1 MIEAASLRRMR
12 WLRALALGSVIST
25 YALIV
30 VGAIVR
36 ATDSGLGCPD
46 WPLCH
51 GRIIPPMEFHTL
63 IEYSHR
69 LTATVTGALV
79 VALGTLALLHFRR
92 NRLVVSLALAA
103 VGLLVLQVGLGGATV
118 LTELSP
124 TIVTIHMGM
133 AAVMLGALTATFVI
147 TSPSWQPTS
156 PADGEAGVD
165 LRRLVTLTAVT
176 MYALMLSGGYVRAT
190 DATYACVTWPLCQGE
205 VLPSWGLGL
214 VQMAHR
220 FAAVLVGLFVI
231 LTSAKVWAARGG
243 HPWLGMLSLA
253 LAGLFIAQVLA
264 GAWLMWANVSTF
276 TKALHVSLGMATWGV
291 AVAMATV
298 VFQRVSVGAGRQ
310 GSAAAAMAD
319 RGPR

>member
-12 WLRALALGSVIST
+12 WLRGLALGSVLST

-51 GRIIPPMEFHTL
+51 GKIIPPLEFHTL

-69 LTATVTGALV
+69 LTATVTGVLV
-79 VALGTLALLHFRR
+79 VGLGTLALLHFRR

-103 VGLLVLQVGLGGATV
+103 VGLLALQVGLGGVTV

-124 TIVTIHMGM
+124 TIVTIHMGT
-133 AAVMLGALTATFVI
+133 AAVMLGTLTVTFVI
-147 TSPSWQPTS
+147 TSPDWQLTS
-156 PADGEAGVD
+156 PAEVEAGGN
-165 LRRLVTLTAVT
+165 LRRLVLLTAVT

-190 DATYACVTWPLCQGE
+190 DATYACVTWPLCHGE
-205 VLPSWGLGL
+205 VLPSWGLGI

-220 FAAVLVGLFVI
+220 FAAVLVGLVVI
-231 LTSAKVWAARGG
+231 LTIARVWAARGA

-264 GAWLMWANVSTF
+264 GAWLMWANVSTL

-298 VFQRVSVGAGRQ
+298 AFQRVSVGARQ
-310 GSAAAAMAD
+310 QGLAAVMAD

>member
-1 MIEAASLRRMR
+1 VIEAASLRRMR
-12 WLRALALGSVIST
+12 WLRGLALGSVLST

-51 GRIIPPMEFHTL
+51 GKIIPPMEFHTL

-69 LTATVTGALV
+69 LTATVTGVLV
-79 VALGTLALLHFRR
+79 VGLGTLALLHFRR
-92 NRLVVSLALAA
+92 DRLVVSLALAA
-103 VGLLVLQVGLGGATV
+103 VGLLALQVGLGGVTV

-124 TIVTIHMGM
+124 TIVTIHMGT

-147 TSPSWQPTS
+147 TSPGWQLTS
-156 PADGEAGVD
+156 PVEGEAGGN
-165 LRRLVTLTAVT
+165 LRRLVLLTAVT

-190 DATYACVTWPLCQGE
+190 DATYACATWPLCHGD

-220 FAAVLVGLFVI
+220 FAAVLVGLVVI
-231 LTSAKVWAARGG
+231 LTSARVWAARGA

-291 AVAMATV
+291 AVAIATV
-298 VFQRVSVGAGRQ
+298 AFQRVSVGARRQ
-310 GSAAAAMAD
+310 ELAAVMAD

>member
-1 MIEAASLRRMR
+1 MIEGASLRRMR
-12 WLRALALGSVIST
+12 WLRALALGGVLST

-51 GRIIPPMEFHTL
+51 GKIIPPMEFHAL

-69 LTATVTGALV
+69 LTASVTGVMV

-92 NRLVVSLALAA
+92 DRLVVSLALAA
-103 VGLLVLQVGLGGATV
+103 VGLLALQVALGGVTV

-124 TIVTIHMGM
+124 TIVTIHMGT
-133 AAVMLGALTATFVI
+133 AAVMLGVLTATFVI
-147 TSPSWQPTS
+147 TSPSWQLPS
-156 PADGEAGVD
+156 PVEGEAGD
-165 LRRLVTLTAVT
+165 NLRRLVLLTAVT

-190 DATYACVTWPLCQGE
+190 DATYACSTWPLCHGE
-205 VLPSWGLGL
+205 VLPNWELGI

-220 FAAVLVGLFVI
+220 FAAVLVGLAVI
-231 LTSAKVWAARGG
+231 LTSAKVWAARGT

-253 LAGLFIAQVLA
+253 LASLFIAQILA

-291 AVAMATV
+291 AVAMGTAA
-298 VFQRVSVGAGRQ
+298 FQRVSVGARHQ
-310 GSAAAAMAD
+310 GLAAVMAD